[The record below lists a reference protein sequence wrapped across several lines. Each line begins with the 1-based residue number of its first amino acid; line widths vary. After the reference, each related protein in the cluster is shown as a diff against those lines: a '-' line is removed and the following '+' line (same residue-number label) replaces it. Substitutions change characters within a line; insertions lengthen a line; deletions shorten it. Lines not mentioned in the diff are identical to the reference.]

1 MRLCKVSLY
10 GTSCISNNFADVS
23 LFGPYGKLEQGTG
36 KVLMTSFLKMREL
49 WLRRMITCSSLLS
62 RVVIYSGL
70 KSRPSWLKDFP
81 TAAFFFFKYLFIYY
95 YFWLCWIFVA
105 ALRFLLLRSTGS
117 RACGLSSVVHGL
129 NCSTACGIFPDQG
142 SNPCPLHWL
151 VGSYPL
157 DHQRRP
163 VYPFLKEDLLL
174 QLSVFFPSD
183 SLLIPLTLTLC
194 SPFAN
199 YSFEGHG
206 VSNLETK
213 VTM

>member
-1 MRLCKVSLY
+1 MK
-10 GTSCISNNFADVS
+10 
-23 LFGPYGKLEQGTG
+23 QGTQ
-36 KVLMTSFLKMREL
+36 SQ
-49 WLRRMITCSSLLS
+49 CSRTAQRYRVG
-62 RVVIYSGL
+62 RVV
-70 KSRPSWLKDFP
+70 
-81 TAAFFFFKYLFIYY
+81 
-95 YFWLCWIFVA
+95 
-105 ALRFLLLRSTGS
+105 
-117 RACGLSSVVHGL
+117 
-129 NCSTACGIFPDQG
+129 G

-163 VYPFLKEDLLL
+163 VYPFLKEDLPL